1 MFLKIFF
8 LVKKYTTS
16 SKYAEGGGGEVALRN
31 GVRASLF
38 ESFLVFYISDKIYQI
53 GVLYLKN
60 FHFSLSIFK
69 NGVKRSTDPILH
81 DSRWEGGGK
90 IFTDRKD
97 HKFSKEFNLN
107 AKCVEGKQHVY
118 FYEETNTI
126 FARTY

>member
-69 NGVKRSTDPILH
+69 NGVKRSKNPILH
-81 DSRWEGGGK
+81 DSPKKTQNCVELLSPELV
-90 IFTDRKD
+90 
-97 HKFSKEFNLN
+97 KFSSLKNSPMSSN
-107 AKCVEGKQHVY
+107 HQK
-118 FYEETNTI
+118 
-126 FARTY
+126 

>member
-1 MFLKIFF
+1 MATFLKNFF

-38 ESFLVFYISDKIYQI
+38 KSFLVFYISDKIYQI

-69 NGVKRSTDPILH
+69 NGVKKRSKNPILH
-81 DSRWEGGGK
+81 DSLLIRDVLFVGHEEHPNPATGK
-90 IFTDRKD
+90 GQWA
-97 HKFSKEFNLN
+97 L
-107 AKCVEGKQHVY
+107 
-118 FYEETNTI
+118 
-126 FARTY
+126 

>member
-1 MFLKIFF
+1 MNVYYHGQLATFLKNFF

-81 DSRWEGGGK
+81 DSR
-90 IFTDRKD
+90 I
-97 HKFSKEFNLN
+97 S
-107 AKCVEGKQHVY
+107 
-118 FYEETNTI
+118 
-126 FARTY
+126 

>member
-1 MFLKIFF
+1 MNVYLHGQLATFLKNFF

-60 FHFSLSIFK
+60 FHFSFSIFK

-81 DSRWEGGGK
+81 DSR
-90 IFTDRKD
+90 RK
-97 HKFSKEFNLN
+97 
-107 AKCVEGKQHVY
+107 C
-118 FYEETNTI
+118 
-126 FARTY
+126 